1 MPKTHSGR
9 KSPLKATMHTPSPSA
24 PHSLAFSLFSALKSQ
39 VLLSAQQPV
48 SPPSLSLPSHSSA
61 SSGLFSSYSSPSS
74 GNDVRHLSKALCV
87 APHTPMTQ
95 LHTTNHTHH
104 NHTSS
109 RN

>member
-1 MPKTHSGR
+1 MPKTPSGR

-48 SPPSLSLPSHSSA
+48 SLPFLLFPSHSSPL
-61 SSGLFSSYSSPSS
+61 SGLLSSYSSPSS

-87 APHTPMTQ
+87 APHIPMPQ

-104 NHTSS
+104 DRTSS